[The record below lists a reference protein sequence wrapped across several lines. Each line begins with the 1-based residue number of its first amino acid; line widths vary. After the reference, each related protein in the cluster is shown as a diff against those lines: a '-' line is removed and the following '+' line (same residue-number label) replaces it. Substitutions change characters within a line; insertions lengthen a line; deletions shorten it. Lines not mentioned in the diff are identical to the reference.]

1 MSAARPGG
9 LDTMPTTIQPI
20 LLTTDAERLATFY
33 TALLGATETRRVPEE
48 GPVFFLGLRVD
59 DAELGNV
66 ADDSV
71 DATAPPRVL
80 ISIDVPDVDA
90 LLDRV
95 GELGGKVLGP
105 PNDMPWGQRVAHV
118 QDPDG
123 NPVNL
128 TRPVG
133 PS

>member
-1 MSAARPGG
+1 
-9 LDTMPTTIQPI
+9 MPTTIQPMI
-20 LLTTDAERLATFY
+20 ITADAERLAAFY
-33 TALLGATETRRVPEE
+33 AGLLGATETSRVPDD
-48 GPVFFLGLRVD
+48 GPVFFIGLRVD
-59 DAELGNV
+59 DAEIGVV

-71 DATAPPRVL
+71 DATAAPRVL

-95 GELGGKVLGP
+95 GKLGGTVLGP

-123 NPVNL
+123 NPLNL
-128 TRPVG
+128 TQPVG
-133 PS
+133 AT

>member
-1 MSAARPGG
+1 
-9 LDTMPTTIQPI
+9 MPTTIQPI
-20 LLTTDAERLATFY
+20 IMTTDAERLAAFY
-33 TALLGATETRRVPEE
+33 TGLLGATEIRRVPED
-48 GPVFFLGLRVD
+48 GPVFFLGLKVD
-59 DAELGNV
+59 DAEIGVV
-66 ADDSV
+66 ADDSI
-71 DATAPPRVL
+71 DPDTAPRVL

-95 GELGGKVLGP
+95 AELGGKVSGP

-128 TRPVG
+128 TTAIHSV
-133 PS
+133 

>member
-1 MSAARPGG
+1 
-9 LDTMPTTIQPI
+9 MPTTIQPI
-20 LLTTDAERLATFY
+20 ILSADAERLAAFY
-33 TALLGATETRRVPEE
+33 AELLGATETSRVPDD
-48 GPVFFLGLRVD
+48 GPVFFLGLKVD
-59 DAELGNV
+59 DAEIGVV
-66 ADDSV
+66 AAGSV
-71 DATAPPRVL
+71 DTTAAPRVL

-128 TRPVG
+128 TQPVG
-133 PS
+133 PG

>member
-1 MSAARPGG
+1 
-9 LDTMPTTIQPI
+9 MPTTIQPMI
-20 LLTTDAERLATFY
+20 ITADAERLAAFY
-33 TALLGATETRRVPEE
+33 TGLLGATETSRVPDE
-48 GPVFFLGLRVD
+48 GPLFFLGLRVD
-59 DAELGNV
+59 DAELGIV

-71 DATAPPRVL
+71 DATAAPRVL
-80 ISIDVPDVDA
+80 LSIDVPDVDA

-128 TRPVG
+128 TQPVAAG
-133 PS
+133 

>member
-1 MSAARPGG
+1 
-9 LDTMPTTIQPI
+9 MPTTIQPI
-20 LLTTDAERLATFY
+20 ILTTDAERLAAFY
-33 TALLGATETRRVPEE
+33 AGLLGATETRRVPAD
-48 GPVFFLGLRVD
+48 GPVFFIGLTVD
-59 DAELGNV
+59 DAEVGVV
-66 ADDSV
+66 ADASV
-71 DATAPPRVL
+71 DTTVTPRVL

-105 PNDMPWGQRVAHV
+105 PNDMAWGQRVAHV

-128 TRPVG
+128 TQPI
-133 PS
+133 